1 MKEKYLELLKKK
13 YSNLGLS
20 QEVLNLY
27 AERLSKSTDDG
38 AEDSV
43 LESNVAELEPI
54 LKAIQ
59 SYGDKRATKAAQGK
73 GKGEG
78 EPSNP
83 PSNEDVP
90 GDAPDWFKQYMTA
103 QAKKESDLKEQIE
116 SLKAQQTTASFD
128 AIVLRVGKELK
139 LEGDMLELAKAKL
152 SADMDENAIRA
163 SLGATKELLIK
174 HGAMRDADDTTYHVS
189 EESAMAEEAK
199 TWLDEKLKSQQNV

>member
-20 QEVLNLY
+20 QDVLNLY
-27 AERLSKSTDDG
+27 AERLSKSTDEG
-38 AEDSV
+38 VEDSV

-83 PSNEDVP
+83 DDNVP
-90 GDAPDWFKQYMTA
+90 GDAPDWFKQYMSA
-103 QAKKESDLKEQIE
+103 QAEKESALKEQIE